1 MRKRKRMN
9 ISKITRE
16 ILIKKVKEKR
26 VNKKIKAMRKKN
38 SLKITKQRTI
48 NQKITK
54 KKILNHKDS
63 LKIMLTRGGIQCS
76 WQSDRGKIKEYLV
89 TVHLLT
95 WVETVQAAARC
106 CLNM

>member
-9 ISKITRE
+9 ISKITKE
-16 ILIKKVKEKR
+16 KLIKKVKEKR

-38 SLKITKQRTI
+38 SLLITKQRTI

-63 LKIMLTRGGIQCS
+63 LKIMLIQ
-76 WQSDRGKIKEYLV
+76 II
-89 TVHLLT
+89 
-95 WVETVQAAARC
+95 
-106 CLNM
+106 